1 MHRIVWWR
9 SIPWR
14 ARHINRPVRA
24 IGRVVTW

>member
-14 ARHINRPVRA
+14 ARHINRVRA
-24 IGRVVTW
+24 IGRVVGA